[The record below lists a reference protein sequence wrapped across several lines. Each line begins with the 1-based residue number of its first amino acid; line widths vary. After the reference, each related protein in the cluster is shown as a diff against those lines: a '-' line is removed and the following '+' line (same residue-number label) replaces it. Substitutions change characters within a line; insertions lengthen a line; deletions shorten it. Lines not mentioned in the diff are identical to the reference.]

1 MTQGHESEEW
11 TELSSSR
18 LYSNTT
24 HWTLHWMRWTDTLSK
39 TGEQVIFYACGQA
52 ICITGDEQVFYSK
65 WISNRWYIATEG
77 EQVISYNRW
86 LSTCLSI
93 FTQAVQQVKQ
103 NCVQVLS
110 SSLMLTILVL
120 SRLNTLSTARIAEL
134 WKLSISSSHPTG
146 QPSVLRD
153 KYLLTS
159 WTCLLVA
166 LWGFWGVNNHWYV
179 CIFYLLCTQ

>member
-1 MTQGHESEEW
+1 
-11 TELSSSR
+11 
-18 LYSNTT
+18 
-24 HWTLHWMRWTDTLSK
+24 MRWTDTLSK

-146 QPSVLRD
+146 QPSVLKD
-153 KYLLTS
+153 KYLLTCPCWLSS
-159 WTCLLVA
+159 WDLLTGCTVA
-166 LWGFWGVNNHWYV
+166 RVCEGSTAAGMYV
-179 CIFYLLCTQ
+179 FLYLLCMHKYTCSGVSNCLTDFA